1 MKARVP
7 KEFNALTPGQQRR
20 IDEFWRERALET
32 VERDG
37 RIMLDLYMKM
47 VCVTLHDMFGWGEKR
62 LTLFLGHHRALFFD
76 QQKKV
81 KSGDQIEYLN
91 ARMAEIFKKNGFPQG
106 FFDKMRGCVESPKDN
121 RNGAEEL

>member
-1 MKARVP
+1 MKVRLP
-7 KEFNALTPGQQRR
+7 KEYNNLTPGQQRR
-20 IDEFWRERALET
+20 IDDYFRDAAQRT

-47 VCVTLHDMFGWGEKR
+47 VCLTLHDMFGWGEKR

-81 KSGDQIEYLN
+81 HSGEQIEYLN
-91 ARMAEIFKKNGFPQG
+91 NRMAAIFKKNGFPQG
-106 FFDKMRGCVESPKDN
+106 FFDKMLGKCETKEIK
-121 RNGAEEL
+121 NG

>member
-1 MKARVP
+1 MKVRVP

-20 IDEFWRERALET
+20 LDDFWRERALET
-32 VERDG
+32 IERDG

-62 LTLFLGHHRALFFD
+62 LTLFLGNHRALFFD

-81 KSGDQIEYLN
+81 KSGEQIEYLN
-91 ARMAEIFKKNGFPQG
+91 ARMAKIFKKNGFPQG
-106 FFDKMRGCVESPKDN
+106 FFDKMLGKLN
-121 RNGAEEL
+121 TEENKND